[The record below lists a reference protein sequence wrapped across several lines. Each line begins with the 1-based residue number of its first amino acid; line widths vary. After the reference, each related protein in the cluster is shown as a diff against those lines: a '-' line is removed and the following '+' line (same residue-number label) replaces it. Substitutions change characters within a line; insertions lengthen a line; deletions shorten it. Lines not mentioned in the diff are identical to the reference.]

1 MEENKADWTEA
12 TEQEAE
18 ADRQAGAEEAAAGE
32 LALTDKVLWLMEKI
46 ADYGY
51 LTMQEIP
58 YVFGNKTWAYKVMS
72 GLKKQGLVA
81 DFDTLL
87 VPRTAHYLTARG
99 YRFLG
104 ISGKLR
110 TGLRFRPGHYNS
122 FIFRHRMA
130 CAKVGLLLEKH
141 PLVHEFQPEILLWKQ
156 RAGENDKVCDGEFL
170 YKTPGHDRPER
181 VGLEVELTLKNREK
195 LDESFLQLGRRKL
208 DQVWWI
214 CGDET
219 ILRALRREVLHRPSL
234 KPQRH
239 FFILLTDFLAAKEK
253 AELMEPTG
261 ALLSID
267 PAKPTLLPSQPEPPP
282 RPLPPE
288 SASQPSTPTTPLWR
302 PAEVPL
308 YTPVVW
314 EPPIEQRPMRNAL
327 LLEKKSWLQRLFKD
341 LWVRLKMQCTPEFGR
356 RPHLE
361 GADQDRA
368 RADRRIMLFFAALG
382 IAAALSPS
390 PFPLGPGPDIMDWIS
405 PPKKHSQAGAWRK
418 LKPSAVFWALG
429 DIHFSIASFESRGEQ
444 YRMRLNMERF
454 SEATGGCILD
464 YVALSDSKNR
474 RLARWQFDD
483 AAVHERESWDSEP
496 LSFHAPASAR
506 RFIVTVGFVPQK
518 YECGHWD
525 FPVSFK

>member
-1 MEENKADWTEA
+1 MEENKTDWMEA
-12 TEQEAE
+12 TEQEVE
-18 ADRQAGAEEAAAGE
+18 TDRQDGAEEAAAGE

-58 YVFGNKTWAYKVMS
+58 YVFGNKTWAYKVVD

-87 VPRTAHYLTARG
+87 IPRTAHYLTARG

-122 FIFRHRMA
+122 FIFRHRMT

-156 RAGENDKVCDGEFL
+156 RANENDKVCDGEFL
-170 YKTPGHDRPER
+170 YKTPGHDQPER
-181 VGLEVELTLKNREK
+181 VGLEVELTLKNSEK
-195 LDESFLQLGRRKL
+195 LDESFLQLGRQKL

-219 ILRALRREVLHRPSL
+219 ILRALRRKVLNRPRL

-239 FFILLTDFLAAKEK
+239 FFVLLTDFLAAKDK
-253 AELMEPTG
+253 AELMEPDG

-267 PAKPTLLPSQPEPPP
+267 PAKPTLLPPQPELPPPP
-282 RPLPPE
+282 RPLE
-288 SASQPSTPTTPLWR
+288 VAISR
-302 PAEVPL
+302 PAVEPPMEPRPIS
-308 YTPVVW
+308 PVVFF
-314 EPPIEQRPMRNAL
+314 EER
-327 LLEKKSWLQRLFKD
+327 SWLQRLIEDFWGW
-341 LWVRLKMQCTPEFGR
+341 LCMQSPPNFE
-356 RPHLE
+356 RPRVLD
-361 GADQDRA
+361 GADKSRA
-368 RADRRIMLFFAALG
+368 QEDRRLLLFFAALAVVV
-382 IAAALSPS
+382 IFSQAPW
-390 PFPLGPGPDIMDWIS
+390 PLGPGPDIINWIS
-405 PPKKHSQAGAWRK
+405 PPEKNSKAGAWRM

-429 DIHFSIASFESRGEQ
+429 DINFSIASFEARGKQ

-454 SEATGGCILD
+454 SEAMGGCILD
-464 YVALSDSKNR
+464 YVTLSDSKNS
-474 RLARWQFDD
+474 RLARWQFND
-483 AAVHERESWDSEP
+483 AGVYGRESWDSEP
-496 LSFHAPASAR
+496 LSFNAPASAR
-506 RFIVTVGFVPQK
+506 RFSVAVGFIPQK

-525 FPVSFK
+525 LPVSFK